1 MSNLKPGSFAWLPWT
16 VSWLFGGAVAY
27 GAWSLT
33 VWARAYC
40 DAGFEAGG
48 RFELNILLPLT
59 TVVGG
64 LAGLATLAIGRLLVL
79 HAPTVVRACLPALLV
94 VSVTVLLAWWFFAAA
109 GTLDG
114 YPGDSGRCP
123 ASNIP
128 PQWPDWIPA

>member
-1 MSNLKPGSFAWLPWT
+1 LRHPARNEIPAQAEPRPGSVNTRCP
-16 VSWLFGGAVAY
+16 VRGGNFR
-27 GAWSLT
+27 
-33 VWARAYC
+33 ARAYC